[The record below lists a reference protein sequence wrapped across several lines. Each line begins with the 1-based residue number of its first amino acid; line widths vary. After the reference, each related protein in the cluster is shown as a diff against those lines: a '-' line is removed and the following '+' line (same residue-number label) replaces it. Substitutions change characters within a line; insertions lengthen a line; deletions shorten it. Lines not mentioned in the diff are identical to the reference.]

1 MSDQG
6 ADSASFLFGKDPDDY
21 PQQIVA
27 ADLELE
33 YGYFSFYGQALY
45 NVWTYEPD
53 LKAFGYSAE
62 VQYAFTPRLAVAAR
76 GGGLLFSTVTELSVP
91 TRDGPV
97 LYTGTWD
104 RNVFRL
110 ETSVRIRVSRE
121 ALVKVV
127 YEWNRTTT
135 PPDDP
140 RDNMLVVQGVL
151 SF

>member
-1 MSDQG
+1 MNDQS

-21 PQQIVA
+21 PQHVLA

-33 YGYFSFYGQALY
+33 YGHFSFYGQALY
-45 NVWTYEPD
+45 NIWTYEPD

-62 VQYAFTPRLAVAAR
+62 AQYAITPRFAVAAR
-76 GGGLLFSTVTELSVP
+76 AGGLLFGEVTNVSVP
-91 TRDGPV
+91 TRQGDV

-104 RNVFRL
+104 RNMFRI
-110 ETSVRIRVSRE
+110 ETSLRIRITRE

-127 YEWNRTTT
+127 YEWNHTST

-140 RDNMLVVQGVL
+140 HDNLLVVQGVV